1 MKRVLFTLLFTSS
14 LFAQDVTGKF
24 AAGERYE
31 APADHAPAT
40 VSRMFV
46 RTVTHDSP
54 SVDLPATG
62 GGMCLGGRARGA
74 RGTPPR
80 GRFVRPGK
88 GGSTGRGA
96 GGFPDDEAG
105 EVTP

>member
-62 GGMCLGGRARGA
+62 RGGMLISTMAGA
-74 RGTPPR
+74 RLTTPTGDVLRPR
-80 GRFVRPGK
+80 ENRSEERRV
-88 GGSTGRGA
+88 
-96 GGFPDDEAG
+96 G
-105 EVTP
+105 EEC